1 MCTCWGGRGLRAE
14 SSFGVYGYLCVLLW
28 GYQGGEFSVMVRL
41 HFSLVLGLQG
51 RRGELGAPSPRSCV
65 LGGMQMCTLTSW
77 EASCTN
83 QGRMEP
89 CGAAAD
95 ESCWSWSGRR
105 GGFLRRQRGKCCPLS
120 QGDHV
125 LPGTALWSW
134 HDAIL
139 ITPPFSLRCLVLADE
154 CVVTL

>member
-1 MCTCWGGRGLRAE
+1 
-14 SSFGVYGYLCVLLW
+14 
-28 GYQGGEFSVMVRL
+28 MVRL

-95 ESCWSWSGRR
+95 ENCWSWSGRR
-105 GGFLRRQRGKCCPLS
+105 GGGVVGSLGDTERQMLS
-120 QGDHV
+120 FK
-125 LPGTALWSW
+125 PG
-134 HDAIL
+134 
-139 ITPPFSLRCLVLADE
+139 
-154 CVVTL
+154 